1 MKNLVT
7 LITGGLSGLGLACV
21 NRFRHQLDTQVIV
34 CDLPTENRS
43 SIPSSSLFLPTDISS
58 ELDVR
63 NVFDRIQ
70 KDFGRLDVLVNCA
83 GIILS
88 QPIYEH
94 SFENFNR
101 VLDININGT
110 YNMIQQMIPLMINN
124 GVIINVSSVAA
135 FEGRRGQTAYAASK
149 GAIAEMTRPLAEE
162 LAPMNI
168 RVCGIT
174 PGAFDTPL
182 LSRLRTKVP
191 STPGNFPLF
200 PARLGNPDEFA
211 QLVQTIV
218 ENPLLNGINIR
229 LDALL
234 RMPP

>member
-1 MKNLVT
+1 
-7 LITGGLSGLGLACV
+7 
-21 NRFRHQLDTQVIV
+21 
-34 CDLPTENRS
+34 
-43 SIPSSSLFLPTDISS
+43 
-58 ELDVR
+58 
-63 NVFDRIQ
+63 
-70 KDFGRLDVLVNCA
+70 
-83 GIILS
+83 
-88 QPIYEH
+88 
-94 SFENFNR
+94 
-101 VLDININGT
+101 
-110 YNMIQQMIPLMINN
+110 MINH
-124 GVIINVSSVAA
+124 GVIINTSSVAA
-135 FEGRRGQTAYAASK
+135 FEGRRGQIAYAASK
-149 GAIAEMTRPLAEE
+149 GAIAEMTRPLAEA

-168 RVCGIT
+168 RVCAIV

-182 LSRLRTKVP
+182 LHRLRAKVP

>member
-1 MKNLVT
+1 MKNLVA
-7 LITGGLSGLGLACV
+7 LITGGSSGLGLACV
-21 NRFRHQLDTQVIV
+21 KRFVDKLNAHVII
-34 CDLPTENRS
+34 CDLLSS
-43 SIPSSSLFLPTDISS
+43 SIPSSSLFLPTDVTS
-58 ELDVR
+58 ESDVK

-70 KDFGRLDVLVNCA
+70 KDFGHLDVLINCA

-88 QPIYEH
+88 QQILGH
-94 SFENFNR
+94 SFKDFNH
-101 VLDININGT
+101 VLNVNINGT

-124 GVIINVSSVAA
+124 GIIINTSSVAA

-149 GAIAEMTRPLAEE
+149 GAIAEMTQALAEE

-168 RVCGIT
+168 RVCAII

-182 LSRLRTKVP
+182 LRRLRAKVA
-191 STPGNFPLF
+191 STPENFALF
-200 PARLGNPDEFA
+200 PARLGDPDEFA

-229 LDALL
+229 LDAVL

>member
-1 MKNLVT
+1 
-7 LITGGLSGLGLACV
+7 
-21 NRFRHQLDTQVIV
+21 
-34 CDLPTENRS
+34 
-43 SIPSSSLFLPTDISS
+43 
-58 ELDVR
+58 
-63 NVFDRIQ
+63 
-70 KDFGRLDVLVNCA
+70 
-83 GIILS
+83 
-88 QPIYEH
+88 
-94 SFENFNR
+94 
-101 VLDININGT
+101 
-110 YNMIQQMIPLMINN
+110 MIRLMINH
-124 GVIINVSSVAA
+124 GVIINTSSVAA
-135 FEGRRGQTAYAASK
+135 FEGRRGQIAYAASK
-149 GAIAEMTRPLAEE
+149 GAIAEMTRPLAEA

-168 RVCGIT
+168 RVCAIV

-182 LSRLRTKVP
+182 LHRLRAKVP

>member
-1 MKNLVT
+1 MKNLVA

-21 NRFRHQLDTQVIV
+21 NRFVHQFNAKVII
-34 CDLPTENRS
+34 CDLPSVSST
-43 SIPSSSLFLPTDISS
+43 SIPSSSLFLPTDVTS
-58 ELDVR
+58 EIDVK
-63 NVFDRIQ
+63 NVFNRIK

-83 GIILS
+83 GIVLS
-88 QPIYEH
+88 QQIFEH
-94 SFENFNR
+94 STEDFNR
-101 VLDININGT
+101 VLDVNTNGT

-124 GVIINVSSVAA
+124 GVIINTSSVAA

-149 GAIAEMTRPLAEE
+149 GAIIEMTQPLAKE
-162 LAPMNI
+162 LTSMNI
-168 RVCGIT
+168 RVCAIV
-174 PGAFDTPL
+174 PGAFDTPML
-182 LSRLRTKVP
+182 RKLRTTVP

-200 PARLGNPDEFA
+200 PARLGSTDEFA

>member
-1 MKNLVT
+1 MKELVT

-21 NRFRHQLDTQVIV
+21 KRFVHKLHAHVII
-34 CDLPTENRS
+34 CDLPSASSS
-43 SIPSSSLFLPTDISS
+43 SIPGSSLFLPTDVTS
-58 ELDVR
+58 ELDVK
-63 NVFDRIQ
+63 NVFDRIRI
-70 KDFGRLDVLVNCA
+70 DFGHLDVLINCA

-88 QPIYEH
+88 QLIFEH
-94 SFENFNR
+94 SLEDFNR
-101 VLDININGT
+101 IIDVNTNGT

-124 GVIINVSSVAA
+124 GVIINTSSVAA

-149 GAIAEMTRPLAEE
+149 GAIAEMTRPLAKA

-168 RVCGIT
+168 RVCSIV

-182 LSRLRTKVP
+182 LCRLRAKVP
-191 STPGNFPLF
+191 NTPGNFPLF
-200 PARLGNPDEFA
+200 PARLSDPDEFA
-211 QLVQTIV
+211 QFAQAIV

>member
-1 MKNLVT
+1 MKELVT

-21 NRFRHQLDTQVIV
+21 KRFVHKLHAHVII
-34 CDLPTENRS
+34 CDLPSASSS
-43 SIPSSSLFLPTDISS
+43 SIPGSSLFLPTDVTS
-58 ELDVR
+58 ELDVK
-63 NVFDRIQ
+63 NVFDRIRI
-70 KDFGRLDVLVNCA
+70 DFD
-83 GIILS
+83 
-88 QPIYEH
+88 
-94 SFENFNR
+94 FNR
-101 VLDININGT
+101 IIDVNTNGT

-124 GVIINVSSVAA
+124 GVIINTSSVAA

-149 GAIAEMTRPLAEE
+149 GAIAEMTRPLAEA

-168 RVCGIT
+168 RVCSIV

-182 LSRLRTKVP
+182 LCRLRAKVP
-191 STPGNFPLF
+191 NTPGNFPLF
-200 PARLGNPDEFA
+200 PARLGDPDEFA
-211 QLVQTIV
+211 QFAQAIV